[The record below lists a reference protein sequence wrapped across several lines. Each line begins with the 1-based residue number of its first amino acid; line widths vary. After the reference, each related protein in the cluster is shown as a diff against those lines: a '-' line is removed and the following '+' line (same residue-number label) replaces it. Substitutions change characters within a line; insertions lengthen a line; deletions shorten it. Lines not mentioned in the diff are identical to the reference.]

1 MKRPMKFWKRWLRM
15 FAEEE
20 EKEQPPIPQP
30 ERAEAKVVYQYP
42 QGRFRFPLIP
52 DDQPRE
58 EQKQPQRLVDGGRT
72 RPASGRPSDS
82 LARETAEK
90 RPFRPSDVPSPVF
103 GYQRQGG

>member
-1 MKRPMKFWKRWLRM
+1 M

-20 EKEQPPIPQP
+20 EQERPPIPQP

-58 EQKQPQRLVDGGRT
+58 EQKQPQRLVDGEER
-72 RPASGRPSDS
+72 GRP
-82 LARETAEK
+82 LAARQTAWRGK
-90 RPFRPSDVPSPVF
+90 RRKNARSARPMCRRRYLGIKDRAANSGGKTNAGFRL
-103 GYQRQGG
+103 